1 MTIAIVGAGLAGL
14 SCAKHLAEAGVQ
26 VRLFDKGRGPGGRMS
41 SRRASTPLGELRF
54 DHGTPCFE
62 AESTAFARVVED
74 WISAGVAAPWSPR
87 TAQLTESGVVAAPP
101 IAPKCVGTPGMSAIV
116 RHVSDGLDVQWTRRV
131 EAIEGSTREW
141 QLRFE
146 DTGVEGPFEAVFV
159 AVPAEQ
165 AAPLLRTIAPAIT
178 ETAQKTQSVPC
189 WSAMLGFGEAVET
202 GFDFAEGTHG
212 PLARLIR
219 EPSKPERAPG
229 EAWTVQASTD
239 WSRTHLERDA
249 DAVEAQL
256 VDAFRSLTGAPE
268 PVHAAAHRWRYARP
282 TNAPGCA
289 CRLERALSIGACGD
303 WHLGDTVE
311 AAWQSGQALARTWL
325 G

>member
-14 SCAKHLAEAGVQ
+14 SCAQSLAEAGVP

-41 SRRASTPLGELRF
+41 SRRANTPLGELRF
-54 DHGTPCFE
+54 DHGTPYFE
-62 AESTAFARVVED
+62 NPSAEFARVVED
-74 WISAGVAAPWSPR
+74 WISAGVAAQWSPR
-87 TAQLTESGVVAAPP
+87 TAQLTESGLVTDPP
-101 IAPKCVGTPGMSAIV
+101 FAPKFVGTPGMSAVI
-116 RHVSDGLDVQWTRRV
+116 RHVSDGLDVEWTHRV
-131 EAIEGSTREW
+131 ETIEGGVGTW

-146 DTGVEGPFEAVFV
+146 GGSVAGPFEAVFV

-165 AAPLLRTIAPAIT
+165 AVPLLQPIAPAIA
-178 ETAQKTQSVPC
+178 ETARRIQSGPC
-189 WSAMLGFGEAVET
+189 WSAMLA
-202 GFDFAEGTHG
+202 FDHPIDTSFDLAEGAYG

-219 EPSKPERAPG
+219 ESSKPGRVPG
-229 EAWTVQASTD
+229 EAWTVQSSTD
-239 WSRTHLERDA
+239 WSRTHLELDP
-249 DAVEAQL
+249 DAVQAQL

-282 TNAPGCA
+282 ANAPGCA
-289 CRLERALSIGACGD
+289 CRLERSLSIGACGD

-311 AAWQSGQALARTWL
+311 AARQSGQALARTWL

>member
-14 SCAKHLAEAGVQ
+14 SCAQRLAEAGVP

-54 DHGTPCFE
+54 DHGTPYFE
-62 AESTAFARVVED
+62 AASTEFESVVED
-74 WISAGVAAPWSPR
+74 WISAGVAAQWEPR
-87 TAQLTESGVVAAPP
+87 ATRLGDAEV
-101 IAPKCVGTPGMSAIV
+101 IAEERLVPKLVGTPCMSAIV
-116 RHVSDGLDVQWTRRV
+116 RHMAADLDVHWARRV
-131 EAIEGSTREW
+131 ETIEGSTGTW

-146 DTGVEGPFEAVFV
+146 DGGVDGPFEAVFV

-165 AAPLLRTIAPAIT
+165 AVPLLKPIAPAIA
-178 ETAQKTQSVPC
+178 ETAHEIQSAPC
-189 WSAMLGFGEAVET
+189 WSAMLAFNGPVET
-202 GFDFAEGTHG
+202 SFDLAQGTHG

-219 EPSKPERAPG
+219 ESSKPGRAPG
-229 EAWTVQASTD
+229 EAWTVQAGTD
-239 WSRTHLERDA
+239 WSRTHLEQDA
-249 DAVEAQL
+249 DAVNAQL
-256 VDAFRSLTGAPE
+256 IDAFRSLTGAPE
-268 PVHAAAHRWRYARP
+268 PVHAAAHRWRFSRP

-289 CRLERALSIGACGD
+289 CRLERALGIGACGD

-311 AAWQSGQALARTWL
+311 AAWQSGQTLARTWL